1 MESSSIRDLLKIRF
15 LSEELCL
22 LLPGPYTKE
31 VISKGRIRRTWQLR
45 EFFLFI
51 LDDRSFT
58 IQEAIFSLR
67 TSRLKLCANVSRVP
81 RVTKRGAN
89 NFYFLLKFL
98 VIGLFVRTLVGQKTH
113 AHRNENLTPFYR
125 GHEFRG
131 PRNRLDNNRQEEF
144 VAESKQRVTEN
155 WDNKRT
161 EWPVLLV

>member
-15 LSEELCL
+15 LSGELCL

-155 WDNKRT
+155 
-161 EWPVLLV
+161 

>member
-15 LSEELCL
+15 LSGELCL

-31 VISKGRIRRTWQLR
+31 VMPKGRIRTTWQLR

-58 IQEAIFSLR
+58 IQEARYLVCELR
-67 TSRLKLCANVSRVP
+67 GTNNIYFLKRS
-81 RVTKRGAN
+81 
-89 NFYFLLKFL
+89 LLKFV
-98 VIGLFVRTLVGQKTH
+98 VIGLFVGTLVGQKTH
-113 AHRNENLTPFYR
+113 PQRNENLTPFYR

-131 PRNRLDNNRQEEF
+131 PRNRLDSNRQEEF
-144 VAESKQRVTEN
+144 VAESKRRVTEN